1 MKTYKLNRDWTMF
14 SEGELFEKAD
24 DECVLY
30 TLVSNEDILARIPD
44 EYLDEQS
51 HAWRPGHNETYYYID
66 DNTAVEA
73 TVFYDCD
80 ADDEGR
86 LAIGNFFE
94 TDEEGGRMRDWL
106 EARQMLIN
114 SGAKFTNRADGT
126 CYSVRYNKTD
136 NTLDVYRHIYKNDL
150 YVGAKVL
157 CFTDNQLAEDSI
169 EKHKEN
175 WLVYLG
181 VKEKSGGES

>member
-14 SEGELFEKAD
+14 SKGELFEKAD
-24 DECVLY
+24 DGCVLY

-44 EYLDEQS
+44 EYLDVQS
-51 HAWRPGHNETYYYID
+51 HAWRPGHGETYYYID
-66 DNTAVEA
+66 DDTAVEM
-73 TVFYDCD
+73 TDFYDSD

-86 LAIGNFFE
+86 LVIGNYFE
-94 TDEEGGRMRDWL
+94 TDEEGRRMRDWL

-114 SGAKFTNRADGT
+114 SGAKFTNGAGRAY
-126 CYSVRYNKTD
+126 YSIRYNKTD
-136 NTLDVYRHIYKNDL
+136 NILDVYRYASKNDI

-169 EKHKEN
+169 EHHKDD
-175 WLVYLG
+175 WLIYLD
-181 VKEKSGGES
+181 VKEK